1 MSYLISTEK
10 DIFSIKQ
17 KKYEV
22 PSIGGNIQVEVISS
36 GEYSVQL
43 PDVNWITETT
53 PKAIDTNIHVFTIAT
68 NNSSEKRKTAIIFID
83 NKSVVTE
90 QVIIVQLGNSNDNTT
105 DGDIDGMP
113 IEPWQ

>member
-1 MSYLISTEK
+1 M
-10 DIFSIKQ
+10 
-17 KKYEV
+17 
-22 PSIGGNIQVEVISS
+22 ISS

-83 NKSVVTE
+83 NKSGVTE